1 MMANEKDQTQ
11 LKNKGGRPAII
22 IQQESFEHL
31 CELQCTLMEI
41 AAFFNCSHDTI
52 ERWCKKTYK
61 KNFEDVF
68 KIKRGKGLISLRRN
82 QFALSKKNASMAI
95 WLGKQYL
102 DQKDQVETYNTFEDL
117 KPLGEMLSLEDDS
130 KTDD

>member
-22 IQQESFEHL
+22 IQKENFERL

-68 KIKRGKGLISLRRN
+68 KMKRGKGLISLRRN